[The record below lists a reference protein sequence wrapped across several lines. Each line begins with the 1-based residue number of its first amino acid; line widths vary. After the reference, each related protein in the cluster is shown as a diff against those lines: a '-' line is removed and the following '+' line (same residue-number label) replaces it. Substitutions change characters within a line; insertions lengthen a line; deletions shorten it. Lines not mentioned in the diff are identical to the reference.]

1 MAVPIGEE
9 ATAFHGVVALSA
21 SAAFLLNSL
30 NEPHTANELIEIL
43 LKEYDVDRET
53 AEKDIKEIVPK
64 LIRIAEEN
72 YLGTDLKPAVVDGFS
87 RRVLVSENE
96 ENRTYVMR
104 VIDETVEEDA
114 YIGSLQTIDRY
125 GNVIKLSY
133 VDAQDNAAIGPEG
146 CSTVTR
152 EYTSRGQV
160 ARELYFD
167 GNDVPF
173 SVDGV
178 YGVKKEYSAFA
189 KLIKETWLDADGNAA
204 TTKDGYASSL
214 WTAAS
219 LWAPVTGT

>member
-1 MAVPIGEE
+1 MGYAKAEYTYDDLGNQTSERYFDTESLGVTPQSLPYAFAVKNYDDEGRLISEE
-9 ATAFHGVVALSA
+9 YFDETGKPAVSKNGYAAHYIIYAA
-21 SAAFLLNSL
+21 SG
-30 NEPHTANELIEIL
+30 
-43 LKEYDVDRET
+43 
-53 AEKDIKEIVPK
+53 
-64 LIRIAEEN
+64 RIAEEN

-189 KLIKETWLDADGNAA
+189 KLIKETWLDA
-204 TTKDGYASSL
+204 
-214 WTAAS
+214 
-219 LWAPVTGT
+219 